1 DVVTGAEVRHGA
13 TTADGQG
20 EIVAGIALMLVRENS
35 RDVVSRVKQRIEQIR
50 QTLPKGVELIPFY
63 DRTELVNRTIHTV
76 AKNLIEG
83 ALIVILVLVLLLGN
97 WRGALLTAT
106 VIPLS
111 MLIAAIL
118 MRLFDISGNLMSL
131 GAIDFG
137 LIVDGAVIMTENS
150 VRRVAERQRA
160 LGRRLT
166 GEELKDRVYDA
177 SVEVRRATMCGE
189 LTIAAVY
196 LPMRTLAG
204 SGGKLFGPVA
214 LGVIFAL
221 AGAFVLPL
229 PYVPAA
235 LTCALGGGGAEKEG
249 GLIGFAGGRYK
260 PPLAYAMR
268 H

>member
-1 DVVTGAEVRHGA
+1 MPDFSASHDLGHV
-13 TTADGQG
+13 
-20 EIVAGIALMLVRENS
+20 EIVAGIAIMLVRDNA

-63 DRTELVNRTIHTV
+63 DRTELVSRTIHTV

-83 ALIVILVLVLLLGN
+83 ALIVILVLILLLGN
-97 WRGALLTAT
+97 WRGALLVAT

-150 VRRVAERQRA
+150 VRRVAERQHA

-166 GEELKDRVYDA
+166 GRN
-177 SVEVRRATMCGE
+177 RRSETM
-189 LTIAAVY
+189 TRRWV
-196 LPMRTLAG
+196 
-204 SGGKLFGPVA
+204 
-214 LGVIFAL
+214 
-221 AGAFVLPL
+221 
-229 PYVPAA
+229 
-235 LTCALGGGGAEKEG
+235 GGARRCAAK
-249 GLIGFAGGRYK
+249 
-260 PPLAYAMR
+260 
-268 H
+268 